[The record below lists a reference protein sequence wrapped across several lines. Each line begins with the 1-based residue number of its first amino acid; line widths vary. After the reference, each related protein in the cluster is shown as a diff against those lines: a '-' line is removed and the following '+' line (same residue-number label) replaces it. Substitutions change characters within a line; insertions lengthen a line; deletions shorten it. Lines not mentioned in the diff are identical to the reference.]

1 MVEAIL
7 LFSWKRVAAGLL
19 VVGLILTAVGA
30 GIAASGVIL
39 TEKQATELAST
50 KWDLNVELRDALLDQ
65 STTAMWGLI
74 FILIG
79 TVMQLAGV
87 IIPLVEGYSMNGAP
101 SSGRRL
107 EAVTGSYSVT
117 GIDARL
123 THETIK
129 KAVKYNWPWVA
140 LYAAVTVG
148 GIVFSYCTSG
158 WFSVALS
165 IFVAVIVVGYL
176 MLQKVIT
183 ITRDT
188 H

>member
-1 MVEAIL
+1 MMVEAIL

-87 IIPLVEGYSMNGAP
+87 IIPLVAGYSMTEAP
-101 SSGRRL
+101 SSGTL
-107 EAVTGSYSVT
+107 
-117 GIDARL
+117 AR
-123 THETIK
+123 
-129 KAVKYNWPWVA
+129 VA
-140 LYAAVTVG
+140 RYGLA
-148 GIVFSYCTSG
+148 
-158 WFSVALS
+158 
-165 IFVAVIVVGYL
+165 
-176 MLQKVIT
+176 
-183 ITRDT
+183 
-188 H
+188 